1 MNSSVTFDSETSVM
15 SSSCLAMSESSR
27 SNGRS
32 KFVRATRNAGS
43 PAVPEASVCVASTWP
58 ASGDRATEDQLPG
71 QLAVRLRGLVLGGER
86 GDRRRGDGRIGELHG
101 ARDDRL
107 EDLVAE
113 RVDDA
118 LEHLARVQRACV
130 VHG

>member
-27 SNGRS
+27 SNGPS

-58 ASGDRATEDQLPG
+58 ASGDGATEDQLPG
-71 QLAVRLRGLVLGGER
+71 QLPVRLRRLVLGGEARDGRR
-86 GDRRRGDGRIGELHG
+86 GDRRVGKL
-101 ARDDRL
+101 
-107 EDLVAE
+107 
-113 RVDDA
+113 
-118 LEHLARVQRACV
+118 
-130 VHG
+130 